1 MDIKNTISSTEAR
14 QNFADVIDK
23 ISNAG
28 LRYTLTINGKPKV
41 VMINAEEY
49 DSWMET
55 IDVLS
60 DPGALKRIK
69 SGEKQIKSGETIS
82 LDQLKQSIKPS

>member
-14 QNFADVIDK
+14 QNFADVVDK

-28 LRYTLTINGKPKV
+28 LRYTLTINGKPRV

-55 IDVLS
+55 MEIMQ
-60 DPGALKRIK
+60 DPKLMAGIRRGLKDIEAGK
-69 SGEKQIKSGETIS
+69 TIS
-82 LDQLKQSIKPS
+82 LEEVEQGLDR